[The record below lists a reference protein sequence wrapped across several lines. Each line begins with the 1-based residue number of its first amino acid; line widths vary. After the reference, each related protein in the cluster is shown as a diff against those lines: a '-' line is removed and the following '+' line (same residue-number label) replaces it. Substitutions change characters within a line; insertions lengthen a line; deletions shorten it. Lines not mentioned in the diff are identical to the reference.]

1 MIEWLWERVQ
11 SFWAESVEYLELN
24 FDPWRDTVDIVI
36 VAFAIYW
43 LLLLIRGTRA
53 VQILVGL
60 VALVGVLVASEVF
73 QLVTVRLVLE
83 NFMSAGVLIIIVL
96 FQNDIRRALA
106 RVGRGFFPSVSAEQ
120 ESQILGEV
128 VQAAQLLAQKRV
140 GALVVLERETGLDDQ
155 IEAGTRLDSEVS
167 RDLLVSLFMPHSPL
181 HDGAVVIQQGRIAY
195 AGSIL
200 PLTLKAD
207 LPDGVGTRHRA
218 AVGITEETDAVVVV
232 VSEETATISVVL
244 GGEIIRDLDGPKL
257 RNVLSQIL
265 NSDRRE
271 LPTAVGEEAV
281 GEEAVGDDGGK
292 ESSEPL
298 GIRSAG

>member
-83 NFMSAGVLIIIVL
+83 NFMSSFVLIIIVL

>member
-11 SFWAESVEYLELN
+11 SGWAESVEYLELN

-36 VAFAIYW
+36 VAFAVYW

-60 VALVGVLVASEVF
+60 VALVGVLVASELF

-83 NFMSAGVLIIIVL
+83 NFMSSFVLIIIVL

-106 RVGRGFFPSVSAEQ
+106 RVGRGFFPAVSAEQ

-128 VQAAQLLAQKRV
+128 VQAAQLLARKRV

-167 RDLLVSLFMPHSPL
+167 RDLLVSLFLPHSPL

-271 LPTAVGEEAV
+271 LPTAD
-281 GEEAVGDDGGK
+281 GEEAVGDEAAGEGGGE

>member
-1 MIEWLWERVQ
+1 MEWLWERVQ

-83 NFMSAGVLIIIVL
+83 NFMSSFVLIIIVL

>member
-1 MIEWLWERVQ
+1 VIEWLWERVQ

-83 NFMSAGVLIIIVL
+83 NFMSSFVLIIIVL

-281 GEEAVGDDGGK
+281 GEEAVGEDGGK

>member
-1 MIEWLWERVQ
+1 VIEWLWERVQ

-83 NFMSAGVLIIIVL
+83 NFMSSFVLIIIVL

>member
-83 NFMSAGVLIIIVL
+83 NFMSSFVLIIIVL

-128 VQAAQLLAQKRV
+128 VQAAQMLAQKRV

>member
-1 MIEWLWERVQ
+1 MEWLWERVQ
-11 SFWAESVEYLELN
+11 TFWAESVEYLELN

-83 NFMSAGVLIIIVL
+83 NFMSSFVLIIIVL

-281 GEEAVGDDGGK
+281 GEEAVGEDGGK